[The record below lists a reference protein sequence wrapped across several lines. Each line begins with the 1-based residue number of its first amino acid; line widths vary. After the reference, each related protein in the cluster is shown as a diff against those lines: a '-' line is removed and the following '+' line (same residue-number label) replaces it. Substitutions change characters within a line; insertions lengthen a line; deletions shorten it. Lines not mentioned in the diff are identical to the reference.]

1 VMARQVV
8 SAAGAPKA
16 IGPYSHAVVA
26 GEFIFTAGQA
36 GVDPQSGR
44 LLEGIEAQT
53 RQALQNIAAILSAA
67 GGSLANVVK
76 TTVFLANMADFPAMN
91 KVYAEFFPTDPPA
104 RTTVAAA
111 ALPLGALVEIEAVAW
126 LPRC

>member
-1 VMARQVV
+1 MARQVV

>member
-1 VMARQVV
+1 MMARQVV

>member
-1 VMARQVV
+1 MARQVV

-104 RTTVAAA
+104 RTTVVAA

>member
-1 VMARQVV
+1 MMARHVV

-44 LLEGIEAQT
+44 LVEGIEAQT

-126 LPRC
+126 LPRP